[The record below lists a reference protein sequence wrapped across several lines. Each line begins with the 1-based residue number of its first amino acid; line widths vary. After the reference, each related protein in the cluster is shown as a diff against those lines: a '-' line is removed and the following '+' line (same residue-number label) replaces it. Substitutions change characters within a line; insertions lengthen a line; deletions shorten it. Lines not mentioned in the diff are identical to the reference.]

1 MRDYVNL
8 DPSIVES
15 AKKSKDNLL
24 ENIHD
29 FSNNDFFNLCP
40 KFDIQ
45 FGSFSRK
52 TKCRELDDI

>member
-1 MRDYVNL
+1 MSLTVDTAFTKYMRDYVNL

-29 FSNNDFFNLCP
+29 FVVITTNFIKGEN
-40 KFDIQ
+40 K
-45 FGSFSRK
+45 
-52 TKCRELDDI
+52 